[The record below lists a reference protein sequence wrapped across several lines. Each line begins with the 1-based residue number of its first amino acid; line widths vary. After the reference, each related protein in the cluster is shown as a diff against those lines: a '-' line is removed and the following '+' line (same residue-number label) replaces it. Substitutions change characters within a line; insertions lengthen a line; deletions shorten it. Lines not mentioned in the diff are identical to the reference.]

1 MDGIDKKPEI
11 YFTGFTDAW
20 EQRQLGDVSE
30 IMSGGTPS
38 TQIENYWVPKEIPW
52 LSSGEVHKKR
62 ITYTDN
68 MISRL
73 GLENSSARWI
83 RQNSVLI
90 ALAGQG
96 KTRGTVA
103 INCIPL
109 TTNQSIAAIIIN
121 KELDHEFV
129 FQNLENRYD
138 ELRTLSSADGSRGG
152 LNKQILSDLH
162 ICTPKLEEQQ
172 KIGQFF
178 QELDNLITLH
188 QRMLSKIKNLKQAML
203 EKMFPKN
210 GSNVPEIRFAG
221 FTDAWE
227 QRKLTDEVELYSGL
241 TYSPN
246 DVIKESGTLVLRSS
260 NIKNGEIVSA
270 DNVYVQ
276 PSVVNSAN
284 VKVGDIIIVVR
295 NGSRTLIGKHAQ
307 VKAKMDNTVI
317 GAFMTG
323 MRSSN
328 SAFTNVLLSTPVFDS
343 EVEKNL
349 GATINQITN
358 GMFQNM
364 QFMFPSTA
372 EQMIIGHYFTHLDN
386 LITLHQRKYEK
397 LNNLKKACLEKMLV

>member
-397 LNNLKKACLEKMLV
+397 LNNLKKACLEKMFV